1 MNYNKMYRVVKLVN
15 GLYQVQG
22 KQTEYSDWD
31 TMSWNRMFSGTD
43 WANNRDGYASEKQ
56 AMNLL
61 NKILTRLGGAEVA
74 EVIWPKTTDTPE
86 IPNRKEKTFVEKI
99 IDMFG

>member
-1 MNYNKMYRVVKLVN
+1 MNYNKMYRVVKLAN

-22 KQTEYSDWD
+22 KLTEYSDWD
-31 TMSWNRMFSGTD
+31 TMSWNRIFSGTD

-61 NKILTRLGGAEVA
+61 NKILTRLGSAEVA
-74 EVIWPKTTDTPE
+74 EVIWPKTTETEETPK
-86 IPNRKEKTFVEKI
+86 RKEKTFVEKI
-99 IDMFG
+99 RDMFG